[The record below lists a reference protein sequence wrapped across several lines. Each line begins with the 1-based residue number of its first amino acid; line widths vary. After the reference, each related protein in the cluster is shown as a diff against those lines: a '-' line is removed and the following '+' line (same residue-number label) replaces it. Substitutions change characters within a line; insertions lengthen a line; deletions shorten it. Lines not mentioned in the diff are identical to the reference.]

1 MSYLHPTRLHF
12 AGRFRADV
20 STVNNDPQ
28 HFDNEHFSSNFQL
41 PSAAGAPNGSWQP
54 AGTGAWRLLECEV
67 TRACRADGMAALTP
81 AEDAVVGAA
90 VAESADRASAKIVDL
105 DPDQQGVSMI
115 FGLTVR
121 VVDGRGRLLL
131 QGNFE
136 PAAFFDLRSHRS
148 SGGGG
153 DAGRSA
159 YFQSILT
166 DVVWGD
172 LAASPC
178 LTEMKQRTA
187 AQKLSIRFI
196 TDGYA
201 TGGPRRG
208 YGRLVGT
215 IGPYL
220 DDEPHTFVAGRHLRV
235 QTAAP
240 PADRALEYA
249 YVDSRVDTG
258 RRKILVDVGN
268 ALKVDSSGNFS
279 NLGELTLVTGSG
291 TPIGAVN
298 YNNPDDYAR
307 TAGIYE
313 LPQGRELTD
322 AELSAIATT
331 PLRLMLKPQGATA
344 ASVFAAENVD
354 GVYVRAEKF
363 VFRLD
368 HDASAVT
375 DLVVTR
381 FGAPFANATPKIAMT
396 PLSNLENLPVPE
408 ITTAAK
414 TDAKGRAKLQITAV
428 ELENPRGF
436 IDGMVYAI
444 ICWIEESAVDFG
456 VLLNAESNFI
466 SLLMFNPVAAVADP
480 GWDDVRQIFKQ
491 YSDLYPRPHGPDR
504 YAPFD
509 GLPPSRP
516 VVNLEDYVR
525 VAGFAHRILAAL
537 ERPIDHPSHMPVTRD
552 LSDGKRALLLKWLRN
567 VGADGKPK
575 RTGSPALALE
585 AAAAKPARK
594 PPARFAANAP
604 LRGKPIRHEGP
615 PRT

>member
-1 MSYLHPTRLHF
+1 MSYLHPIRLHF

-20 STVNNDPQ
+20 STVNNNSA
-28 HFDNEHFSSNFQL
+28 HFDNGNFNPDIQKPLSGANDRSN
-41 PSAAGAPNGSWQP
+41 WQP
-54 AGTGAWRLLECEV
+54 AGTGAWRLIGCTV
-67 TRACRADGMAALTP
+67 TSAWRASGTASTP
-81 AEDAVVGAA
+81 SEDAAVGAM
-90 VAESADRASAKIVDL
+90 VLESADRASAKLVDL

-121 VVDGRGRLLL
+121 LVDSQGRLLV

-136 PAAFFDLRSHRS
+136 PAAFFDLRSNRTM
-148 SGGGG
+148 GGG

-159 YFQSILT
+159 YFQSVLT
-166 DVVWGD
+166 DIVWGD
-172 LAASPC
+172 VTTSQCLTQMKAAAS
-178 LTEMKQRTA
+178 
-187 AQKLSIRFI
+187 AQKLSIRFM
-196 TDGYA
+196 TDGYVM
-201 TGGPRRG
+201 GGQRQG

-220 DDEPHTFVAGRHLRV
+220 DDEPHTFVMGRHLRV

-240 PADRALEYA
+240 PVDRALEYA
-249 YVDSRVDTG
+249 YVDGLVDAG

-279 NLGELTLVTGSG
+279 DLGELTLITGNG
-291 TPIGAVN
+291 TLVSAVN
-298 YNNPDDYAR
+298 YRTPGDCAR
-307 TAGIYE
+307 TAGVYE

-322 AELSAIATT
+322 AELSAIATA
-331 PLRLMLKPQGATA
+331 PLRLMLKPQGAA
-344 ASVFAAENVD
+344 APSVFAAENAD

-368 HDASAVT
+368 QGASAAT

-381 FGAPFANATPKIAMT
+381 FGAPFANATPKIMT
-396 PLSNLENLPVPE
+396 IPLSNLDNLPLPE
-408 ITTAAK
+408 VVAAAK
-414 TDAKGRAKLQITAV
+414 INTKGRAKLEITAV

-444 ICWIEESAVDFG
+444 ICWIEESPVDFG

-466 SLLMFNPVAAVADP
+466 SLLMFNPVAEIADP
-480 GWDDVRQIFKQ
+480 GWDNVRQIFKQ

-504 YAPFD
+504 YAPFN
-509 GLPPSRP
+509 GFPPSRP
-516 VVNLEDYVR
+516 VVNLEDYKS
-525 VAGFAHRILAAL
+525 VADFAHRILAAL

-567 VGADGKPK
+567 VGPDGKPK
-575 RTGSPALALE
+575 LTGSPAFALQAT
-585 AAAAKPARK
+585 AAMPARK

-604 LRGKPIRHEGP
+604 LRAGPIRHEGP